1 MPIIEIKDLYFS
13 YKDSGAPVL
22 KNINLKIEKNEFI
35 GIIGQAGSGKS
46 TLVKQLN
53 GLLKPDKGQVL
64 FNGID
69 IFSNIKETQKARF
82 KIGMVLQYPEDQ
94 LFAETVF
101 KDIAFGPENIGLSQN
116 EVRTQILNAAKFV
129 GLSEDILDRSPFEI
143 SGGEKRRV
151 AIAGI
156 IAMNPDVLVLDEP
169 SASLDPNGRK
179 LLLSQI
185 KRYHEE
191 QHKTVIL
198 ISHNME
204 DIVNLADRVVVLEN
218 GEIKVD
224 ESTKKLFSESSYEEL
239 KRLNILPPD
248 IMEAVSILRQ
258 KGVRLGND
266 ILNVDDAVNEIVKL
280 LKGGRS

>member
-35 GIIGQAGSGKS
+35 GIIGQTGSGKS

-64 FNGID
+64 LNGID

-116 EVRTQILNAAKFV
+116 EVRAQVLNAAKFV

-248 IMEAVSILRQ
+248 IMEVVSILRQ

-280 LKGGRS
+280 LKGGML

>member
-35 GIIGQAGSGKS
+35 GIIGQTGSGKS

-101 KDIAFGPENIGLSQN
+101 RDIAFGPENIGLSQN
-116 EVRTQILNAAKFV
+116 EVRTQVLNAAKFV

-248 IMEAVSILRQ
+248 IMEVVSILRQ
-258 KGVRLGND
+258 KGVRFGND
-266 ILNVDDAVNEIVKL
+266 ILNVDDAVYEIVKL

>member
-13 YKDSGAPVL
+13 YKDSGVPVL
-22 KNINLKIEKNEFI
+22 RDINLKIEKNEFI
-35 GIIGQAGSGKS
+35 GIIGQTGSGKS

-101 KDIAFGPENIGLSQN
+101 KDIAFGPENIGFSQN
-116 EVRTQILNAAKFV
+116 EVRAQVLNAAKFV

-248 IMEAVSILRQ
+248 IMEVVSILRQ
-258 KGVRLGND
+258 RGVRLGND

-280 LKGGRS
+280 LKGGRP

>member
-22 KNINLKIEKNEFI
+22 KNVNLKIEKNEFI
-35 GIIGQAGSGKS
+35 GIIGQTGSGKS

-64 FNGID
+64 LNGID

-82 KIGMVLQYPEDQ
+82 KIGMVLQYPENQ

-101 KDIAFGPENIGLSQN
+101 KDIAFGPENIGLSRN
-116 EVRTQILNAAKFV
+116 EVRAQVLNAAKFV

-239 KRLNILPPD
+239 KRLNILPPN
-248 IMEAVSILRQ
+248 IMEVVSILRQ
-258 KGVRLGND
+258 KGVRLRND

-280 LKGGRS
+280 LKGGRP

>member
-22 KNINLKIEKNEFI
+22 KNVNLKIEKNEFI
-35 GIIGQAGSGKS
+35 GIIGQTGSGKS

-64 FNGID
+64 LNGID

-101 KDIAFGPENIGLSQN
+101 KDIAFGPENIGLSRN
-116 EVRTQILNAAKFV
+116 EVRAQVLNAAKFV
-129 GLSEDILDRSPFEI
+129 GLSEDILDKSPFEI

-248 IMEAVSILRQ
+248 IMEVVSILRQ
-258 KGVRLGND
+258 KGVRLGDD

>member
-13 YKDSGAPVL
+13 YKDSGVPVL
-22 KNINLKIEKNEFI
+22 KNVNLKIEKNEFI
-35 GIIGQAGSGKS
+35 GIIGQTGSGKS

-82 KIGMVLQYPEDQ
+82 RIGMVLQYPEDQ

-101 KDIAFGPENIGLSQN
+101 KDIAFGPENIGLSQK
-116 EVRTQILNAAKFV
+116 EVRAQVLNAAKFV
-129 GLSEDILDRSPFEI
+129 GLIEDILDRSPFEI

-248 IMEAVSILRQ
+248 IMEVVSILRQ

-266 ILNVDDAVNEIVKL
+266 ILNIDDAVNEIVKL
-280 LKGGRS
+280 LKGGVL